1 MKIINLITSVNGII
15 ESVESYIIDKT
26 LSELDNKYFFE
37 EKEAVKIIENRFE
50 NYIKE
55 NNVDLEDNT
64 IDFYFDQG
72 YIEFINKRRETIEL
86 SIVWSGINVK
96 E

>member
-1 MKIINLITSVNGII
+1 MKIINLITSVNGIV

-26 LSELDNKYFFE
+26 LSELDNKYFFG

-55 NNVDLEDNT
+55 NNGDLEDNT

-72 YIEFINKRRETIEL
+72 YIEFINKRHETIEL
-86 SIVWSGINVK
+86 FIIWSGINVK

>member
-15 ESVESYIIDKT
+15 ESIESYMIDEWLTKT
-26 LSELDNKYFFE
+26 DNRFFT
-37 EKEAVKIIENRFE
+37 EKEAVEIVENKFKEEIIYTKSSDLDEELAYYVEN
-50 NYIKE
+50 
-55 NNVDLEDNT
+55 
-64 IDFYFDQG
+64 G
-72 YIEFINKRRETIEL
+72 YVEFINKRHETIEL